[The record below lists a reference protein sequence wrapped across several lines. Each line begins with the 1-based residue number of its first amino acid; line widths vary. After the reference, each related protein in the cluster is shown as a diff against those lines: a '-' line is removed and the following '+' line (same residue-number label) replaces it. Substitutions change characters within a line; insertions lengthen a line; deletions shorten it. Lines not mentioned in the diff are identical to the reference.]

1 MDLTFLIICI
11 ILIYLIY
18 YLVTCVQSL
27 NNELKEVKN
36 KCMTTKDNEKLLI
49 DTPDP
54 KEKLNN
60 NTISGL
66 EFIKKIFSK

>member
-18 YLVTCVQSL
+18 YLVTCIQSL

-36 KCMTTKDNEKLLI
+36 KCITIKDNDKFKI
-49 DTPDP
+49 NTPDI
-54 KEKLNN
+54 KEKLQD
-60 NTISGL
+60 NTINVL
-66 EFIKKIFSK
+66 DFLKKIFSK

>member
-18 YLVTCVQSL
+18 YLINCIQSL

-36 KCMTTKDNEKLLI
+36 KCVNVKEGEELTVSTGNVKNELEEKTLNILDLL
-49 DTPDP
+49 
-54 KEKLNN
+54 
-60 NTISGL
+60 
-66 EFIKKIFSK
+66 KKVFKR

>member
-18 YLVTCVQSL
+18 YLINCIQSL

-36 KCMTTKDNEKLLI
+36 KCVNVKEGEELTVSTGNVKNELEEKTLNILDLL
-49 DTPDP
+49 
-54 KEKLNN
+54 KKV
-60 NTISGL
+60 
-66 EFIKKIFSK
+66 FIR